1 MIIAKFIV
9 VKPVTPSSFRNFTM
23 ASHPI
28 QLMNYYDSGSNA
40 FEAAY
45 EIRAQSKSRD
55 YHYAKPIVQRLSD

>member
-1 MIIAKFIV
+1 
-9 VKPVTPSSFRNFTM
+9 M

-28 QLMNYYDSGSNA
+28 QLMNYYDSGSIA
-40 FEAAY
+40 FETAY